1 VKVLVTGADG
11 FVGRHVVRVLRQG
24 GDTVAAGCRPGGPAV
39 DWAAGLPGR
48 SPVEVL
54 PLEIADDASV
64 IAALGWAP
72 DAVIHLAAVAS
83 VRQGRERPGATWEI
97 NAAGTARLAAAAG
110 ALREAGRLDP
120 VVLVV
125 SSGEVYGPGP
135 AVPRTEAD
143 AAAPVSAYA
152 ASKLGAEVA
161 ALEVWRRT
169 GLRVIIARPFPHT
182 GPGQTSDYVVPAFAA
197 RLREARSRGARVVPV
212 GNLEP
217 VRDLLDVRDVAA
229 AYRRLLESGQP
240 GQAYNVAR
248 GSGASL
254 AEVFRRLAGL
264 IGVAAEPVPD
274 PSLLRRADIPHL
286 VGDPAKLSRATGWTP
301 AISFEQTLQG
311 LVDAQA
317 D

>member
-1 VKVLVTGADG
+1 MKVLVTGADG
-11 FVGRHVVRVLRQG
+11 FVGRHVVRVLRQA

-39 DWAAGLPGR
+39 DWTSDHSAGP
-48 SPVEVL
+48 PVEVI

-64 IAALGWAP
+64 AAALAWGP
-72 DAVIHLAAVAS
+72 DAVVHLAAVAS
-83 VRQGRERPGATWEI
+83 VRQGRARPGATWEV

-110 ALREAGRLDP
+110 GLREAGWLDP

-125 SSGEVYGPGP
+125 SSGEVYGPGRE
-135 AVPRTEAD
+135 APRQESDPT
-143 AAAPVSAYA
+143 APVSAYA

-161 ALEVWRRT
+161 ALEAWRRT

-182 GPGQTSDYVVPAFAA
+182 GPGQTSDYVVPAFVG
-197 RLREARSRGARVVPV
+197 RLREAGRQGARTVAV
-212 GNLEP
+212 GNLDP
-217 VRDLLDVRDVAA
+217 VRDLLDVRDVAV

-248 GSGASL
+248 GTGVSL
-254 AEVFRRLAGL
+254 AEVFRRLAAL

-274 PSLLRRADIPHL
+274 PSLVRTADIPHL
-286 VGDPAKLSRATGWTP
+286 VGDPAKLTRATGWTP